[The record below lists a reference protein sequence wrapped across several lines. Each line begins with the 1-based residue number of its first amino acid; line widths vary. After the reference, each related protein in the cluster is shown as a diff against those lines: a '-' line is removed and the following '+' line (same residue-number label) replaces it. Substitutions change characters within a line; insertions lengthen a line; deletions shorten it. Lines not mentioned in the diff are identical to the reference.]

1 MQLLILF
8 FSFLQ
13 VGLFSV
19 GGGYAAIPL
28 IQAQIVD
35 IHGLMTLEEFTD
47 LITIA
52 EMTPGPISINSST
65 FVGTRLAGPI
75 GAIICTLGCIL
86 PSFVI
91 CLTLAYFYYKY
102 RKFSGVQTVLGA
114 LRPAVVALIG
124 SAGLSI
130 LLLALFGDST
140 TYQFSDIHVI
150 ELLLFLFSFLILRL
164 GKANAV
170 TIILGSGVIG
180 TFLYLF
186 LDNMLIKWL

>member
-114 LRPAVVALIG
+114 LRPAVVALIAAPTFSMAK
-124 SAGLSI
+124 SAHINLANCWIPVGCALLI
-130 LLLALFGDST
+130 YAMHVNPIYIIIAAAVGGYLYGRLLLS
-140 TYQFSDIHVI
+140 S
-150 ELLLFLFSFLILRL
+150 
-164 GKANAV
+164 N
-170 TIILGSGVIG
+170 
-180 TFLYLF
+180 
-186 LDNMLIKWL
+186 